1 MKLALRNTLENLSTF
16 SRTIGADSAEPYLQL
31 CMGSLI
37 KGSHVLASKNHS
49 IGCIAI
55 RPVLATNKAS
65 GINYAGCSS
74 SAKMN
79 SQEIFIPQV
88 SSTIQVFADYL
99 CRF

>member
-1 MKLALRNTLENLSTF
+1 MKLALRNILENLSTF

-55 RPVLATNKAS
+55 RPVLAVNKAS

-88 SSTIQVFADYL
+88 QVFAGYL